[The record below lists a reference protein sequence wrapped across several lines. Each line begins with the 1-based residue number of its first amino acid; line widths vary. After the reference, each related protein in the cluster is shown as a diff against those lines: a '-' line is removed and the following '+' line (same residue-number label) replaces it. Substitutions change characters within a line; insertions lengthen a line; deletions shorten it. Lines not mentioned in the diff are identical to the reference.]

1 MRESLMAYCLRT
13 GKAHL
18 LREWMKSQNEQTPDR
33 VAFASRKKVWW
44 QCGHGHV
51 WESRIDSRS
60 QRGSGCPYCSNHTLL
75 PGFNDL
81 ASQRPDL
88 VAQWYQPLNGSLTPK
103 QVLHSSHRKVWWQC
117 ALGHV
122 WKTEILVR
130 TVGGHGCPICAGQG
144 KNSVIYNGSV

>member
-13 GKAHL
+13 GKPHL
-18 LREWMKSQNEQTPDR
+18 LREWMYAKNEQTPDR
-33 VAFASRKKVWW
+33 VAFASRMKVWW

-51 WESRIDSRS
+51 WESRVDSRS

-75 PGFNDL
+75 PGYNDL
-81 ASQRPDL
+81 ASQNPEL
-88 VAQWYQPLNGSLTPK
+88 TAEWYQPLNGSLTPK
-103 QVLHSSHRKVWWQC
+103 QVLHSSHRKAWWQC
-117 ALGHV
+117 TLGHV

-144 KNSVIYNGSV
+144 KNSVIYNGRV

>member
-18 LREWMKSQNEQTPDR
+18 LREWMKSQNEQTPDELA
-33 VAFASRKKVWW
+33 AFSRKKVWW

-51 WESRIDSRS
+51 WESRVDSRS
-60 QRGSGCPYCSNHTLL
+60 RQGSGCPYCSNHSLL

-81 ASQRPDL
+81 ASQNPEL
-88 VAQWYQPLNGSLTPK
+88 TAEWYQPLNGSLTPK
-103 QVLHSSHRKVWWQC
+103 QVLHSSHRKAWWRC

-144 KNSVIYNGSV
+144 KHSVIYNGSV